1 MLTQNSG
8 LWSDLSRK
16 SLCQPHFVWNRT
28 SECDSVPRGSRC
40 RDEIRNCMKTQH
52 NCWKR
57 TMVHGPK
64 IPRLERVLTSRFRPR
79 ALD

>member
-28 SECDSVPRGSRC
+28 SECASVPRESRC
-40 RDEIRNCMKTQH
+40 RDEIRNCMKIQH
-52 NCWKR
+52 N
-57 TMVHGPK
+57 
-64 IPRLERVLTSRFRPR
+64 
-79 ALD
+79 